1 MNMVTDDDLRQI
13 MPKCPASKRAD
24 YLPFIQQAMTE
35 FDITSYLRET
45 AFLAQLAHESAELR
59 FMEEIASGAAY
70 EGRKDLGNTQPGDGK
85 RYKGRGPIQLTG
97 RANYTKYGVLLGLD
111 LVNDPTIAATR
122 EVGFRIAAQ
131 FWKLN
136 GLNELAD
143 QQQFKSITKRIN
155 GGYNGLDDRI
165 MYYQRAKKVM
175 SRDDT
180 ATIPMPVPASSN
192 QPSSS
197 SQAPAYPGVALR
209 QGNRGANV
217 KIVQQRL
224 RDLGYAVGVDGD
236 FGPGTAK
243 AVAAFQQK
251 NKLGSDGVVGQG
263 TWAALW
269 A

>member
-1 MNMVTDDDLRQI
+1 MVTDDELRQI
-13 MPKCPASKRAD
+13 MPNCPTAKRAD
-24 YLPFIQQAMTE
+24 YLPFIQQAMAE
-35 FDITSYLRET
+35 FDITSYRRET

-59 FMEEIASGAAY
+59 YMEEIASGAAY

-97 RANYTKYGVLLGLD
+97 RANYTKYGGLLGLD
-111 LVNDPTIAATR
+111 LVNDPTIAATKQ
-122 EVGFRIAAQ
+122 VGFRIAGQ

-143 QQQFKSITKRIN
+143 EQQFKLITRRIN
-155 GGYNGLDDRI
+155 GGFNGLNDRI
-165 MYYQRAKKVM
+165 KYYERAKKVM
-175 SRDDT
+175 SRDDI
-180 ATIPMPVPASSN
+180 ATIPMAVTLSSN
-192 QPSSS
+192 QPTSSG
-197 SQAPAYPGVALR
+197 QAPAYPGVAFR

-217 KIVQQRL
+217 QIIQQRL
-224 RDLGYAVGVDGD
+224 CDLGYAVGVDGD

-243 AVAAFQQK
+243 AVSAFQQK
-251 NKLGSDGVVGQG
+251 NNLGSDGVVGEG